1 MTSGK
6 KKSNTTFI
14 FLTICNPENMIKQ
27 LLLPLLL
34 MPCVLAAFP
43 NDSVNFIDGN
53 LSEAQQRAF
62 RANKPYFVH
71 LTADWCMPCQWMDEH
86 TFTDAALIGYI
97 AENYLAVRMDY
108 DSQEA
113 DLFKKRY
120 NVTALP
126 AILIFSADGQLL
138 DRHEASL
145 DAPQLL
151 KILFENQQAIGGKT
165 TANTPASPP
174 VRTVAYNSDDISRP
188 ALIPDAE
195 APPHKRR
202 TPSENEYQLRPSG
215 ATSRPTTAAPR
226 STATY
231 AIQVGVYGDYDNAF
245 RMKSRMVDRFD
256 QLVRLKTMQ
265 HNGKK
270 LYRVLVGTFED
281 KSAAADYLQYLQRQ
295 GVKGFVK
302 NIDN

>member
-1 MTSGK
+1 
-6 KKSNTTFI
+6 
-14 FLTICNPENMIKQ
+14 MIKQ

-34 MPCVLAAFP
+34 LPCVLAAFP

-62 RANKPYFVH
+62 RENKPYFVH

-86 TFTDAALIGYI
+86 TFTDVALIGYI

-108 DSQEA
+108 DSKEA
-113 DLFKKRY
+113 DIFKQRY
-120 NVTALP
+120 DVTTLP
-126 AILIFSADGQLL
+126 SILIFDANGRLL
-138 DRHEASL
+138 DRHDQSL

-151 KILFENQQAIGGKT
+151 KILFENQQSLPKQT
-165 TANTPASPP
+165 TANPPA
-174 VRTVAYNSDDISRP
+174 RTVAYNSDDISRP

-195 APPHKRR
+195 APPQKQH
-202 TPSENEYQLRPSG
+202 TFSEVNHQLRPDKV
-215 ATSRPTTAAPR
+215 TAAPR

-231 AIQVGVYGDYDNAF
+231 AIQVGVYSDYDNAF

-270 LYRVLVGTFED
+270 LYRVLVGTFEN
-281 KSAAADYLQYLQRQ
+281 KTTASDYLQYLQRQ